1 MHVVCVFFASMLML
15 LPSLASAQSAIDNP
29 PTNMTSNQSG
39 ATFIGG
45 WHCDAETAAI
55 RVRFTSSQ
63 GTLEAA
69 AAGGTSRADTASV
82 CGDANN
88 GFGLSWNWNI
98 FPDGLVTLE
107 FLADDTVFAT
117 ARVKVISLGGEF
129 VSADASCTLS
139 DFPQAGDTAVFQW
152 STGAQQLQLD
162 SFNAQPRLQGL
173 LGDWVIT
180 AYIEGLETPR
190 DFSLTDIIETD
201 GLKNVIGT
209 GPSSDQIVV
218 FRRADR
224 PLFDDFPY
232 DFLGLDV
239 IGTDCLV
246 LAFNQGNSNRLD
258 GLMGRADAT
267 CRRLVGEN
275 LWPLFGKRIRSEP

>member
-1 MHVVCVFFASMLML
+1 MHLVFVFFTSVLML

-29 PTNMTSNQSG
+29 PTNVTSNQSG
-39 ATFIGG
+39 GTFIGG

-55 RVRFTSSQ
+55 RVRFTSSE
-63 GTLEAA
+63 GTVEVAA
-69 AAGGTSRADTASV
+69 AAGTSRADTAGV

-88 GFGLSWNWNI
+88 GFGLGWNWNI

-117 ARVKVISLGGEF
+117 ARVNVISLGGEF

-139 DFPQAGDTAVFQW
+139 DFPHAGDTAVFRW

-162 SFNAQPRLQGL
+162 SFNAQPSLEGL
-173 LGDWVIT
+173 LGDWTIT

-190 DFSLTDIIETD
+190 VFALTDIIETN
-201 GLKNVIGT
+201 GLENVIGT
-209 GPSSDQIVV
+209 GDSNDDPIVV
-218 FRRADR
+218 FRRQDR
-224 PLFDDFPY
+224 ELFGFPY

-246 LAFNQGNSNRLD
+246 LAFNQSNSNRLD
-258 GLMGRADAT
+258 GLMGIANAT
-267 CRRLVGEN
+267 CSTIVGDN
-275 LWPLFGKRIRSEP
+275 LWPLFGKRMSSQ